1 MKNKRIRYT
10 KVIKNYK
17 KSKRRKSLKNS
28 LNKNIYFL
36 FDYIKKKSKNFSLNL
51 DFFDFLDFSRLS
63 NLLQNKKIIVSLLI
77 IFAISFNFLIFAIKF
92 TIKNKTNSNYYIFN
106 DKKLESSEKTYKKI
120 LSEISPD
127 TNDYTED
134 ILLNM
139 PKITSIPPVENIDGK
154 VSDIFYDYITSDE
167 TLNRDGIIGIK
178 YEEYSIG
185 EGENLTSISRK
196 IGVSL
201 DTLVSV
207 NKISNAN
214 KLTPGQKIII
224 PNRNGL
230 LYTIKEN
237 ENIEEVAS
245 KYDIQ
250 LKRILTFNKIDNVSD
265 IKTGEDIFLPGAKY
279 TLDERIDKFGQ
290 MFSLPTVIT
299 RISSV
304 FGYRIHPITK
314 IRTKHTGVDIPGSLN
329 TPIYAARKGKVIFA
343 GYSGGYGNLVI
354 VRHDNGYTTYY
365 GHLNKITTKI
375 GDNVGVGVMIGRMGS
390 TGNST
395 GSHLHF
401 EVRKNGEALNPADFI
416 PIKKFLVRR

>member
-1 MKNKRIRYT
+1 MKNKQIRYT
-10 KVIKNYK
+10 KVLKNYRKKKYNK
-17 KSKRRKSLKNS
+17 KSFKNN
-28 LNKNIYFL
+28 LMKNIYSIFKY
-36 FDYIKKKSKNFSLNL
+36 FKNKSENFSLN
-51 DFFDFLDFSRLS
+51 FDFLDFSRLS
-63 NLLQNKKIIVSLLI
+63 NLLQNNKFFRLSLLI
-77 IFAISFNFLIFAIKF
+77 IFAVLFNSLIFA
-92 TIKNKTNSNYYIFN
+92 IKNKTNSNYYIFN

-120 LSEISPD
+120 LSEISPA
-127 TNDYTED
+127 TNDDIED
-134 ILLNM
+134 ISLNM
-139 PKITSIPPVENIDGK
+139 PKITSIPKVENIDKK
-154 VSDIFYDYITSDE
+154 VSDVFYEYITSDN

-178 YEEYSIG
+178 YEEYTIG

-214 KLTPGQKIII
+214 KLSPGQKIII

-230 LYTIKEN
+230 LHTIKEH
-237 ENIEEVAS
+237 ENIEEIAS

-250 LKRILTFNKIDNVSD
+250 LKRILAFNKIDNISD
-265 IKTGEDIFLPGAKY
+265 IKAGKDIFLPGAKY

-290 MFSLPTVIT
+290 VFSLPTVIT

-314 IRTKHTGVDIPGSLN
+314 TRTKHMGVDIPGSLN

-375 GDNVGVGVMIGRMGS
+375 GDNVGVGVMIGRMGN

-416 PIKKFLVRR
+416 PIRRFLVKKAR